1 MSKAEIDRVKGDLAV
16 IQQAMGLKLTFG
28 WETVAFGAVLCT
40 AAGVAA
46 AVSLSGG
53 NGWTQIGPFAA
64 TFVLIMIWLYVKGRR
79 DQNLSHEFKLQV
91 GLSITVYAVMI
102 YAAFG
107 YWSAAVLEPAIGP
120 VRTAGL
126 DCASVGYVAIFSSI
140 LVLNSLK
147 SRQRYYCLG
156 LATGLLLTGLL
167 IPIAGRHQSY
177 FLAHGFMS
185 VGVITGAI
193 IQWAQLRKAARHVA
207 D

>member
-64 TFVLIMIWLYVKGRR
+64 TFVLLSTIWLYVKARR

-102 YAAFG
+102 CAAFG

-126 DCASVGYVAIFSSI
+126 SGAGVGYVAIFSSI
-140 LVLNSLK
+140 LVLN
-147 SRQRYYCLG
+147 
-156 LATGLLLTGLL
+156 
-167 IPIAGRHQSY
+167 
-177 FLAHGFMS
+177 
-185 VGVITGAI
+185 
-193 IQWAQLRKAARHVA
+193 
-207 D
+207 